1 MSTFRSAWSASY
13 WRTCANSALSRSG
26 HLSRQR
32 RSRLTR
38 TRSGRSSMAYAG
50 YEAGGVER
58 PGRRHRAI
66 KILLAGGFGVGKTT
80 LVGAVSEIRPLRTE
94 EPLSTSGAA
103 VDSTAGV
110 ERKTTTTVAMDFGRI
125 TLREDLV
132 LYLFGTPGQER
143 FWFMWD
149 ELALGALGAVVLADT
164 RRLADC
170 FPAID
175 YFERRDIPFI
185 VALNCFDGARRYAT
199 GDVRVALDLD
209 PGLPIIMCDARS
221 RESAKDVLITLI
233 EHVLSAADEP
243 VSR

>member
-1 MSTFRSAWSASY
+1 
-13 WRTCANSALSRSG
+13 
-26 HLSRQR
+26 
-32 RSRLTR
+32 
-38 TRSGRSSMAYAG
+38 MAYGG
-50 YEAGGVER
+50 YEATGGA
-58 PGRRHRAI
+58 GRRHRAI

-94 EPLSTSGAA
+94 EPLTETGKL
-103 VDSTAGV
+103 VDNTAGV

-185 VALNCFDGARRYAT
+185 VALNVFAGSRRYSVE
-199 GDVRVALDLD
+199 DVRVALDLD
-209 PGLPIIMCDARS
+209 PNLPIVLCDARS
-221 RESAKDVLITLI
+221 KESAKEVLISLI
-233 EHVLSAADEP
+233 EHVLYVTDTPAA
-243 VSR
+243 R